1 MKVGHIENSLLCW
14 CLFTDFN
21 QHTDWLLRLLNF
33 CEDFLLL
40 RFWGFKLWTSE
51 SWVLYKRGYFL
62 NFEKKSIIF
71 VSFDTCFVFCLILCL
86 FEVSC
91 VFVSVFQSICQ
102 RFSHVHFKFMRMIL
116 LCMYLSVFYDK
127 TTAFRSFFCFCKRN
141 NNDVC
146 L

>member
-1 MKVGHIENSLLCW
+1 MKVGHIKNSLLCW

-21 QHTDWLLRLLNF
+21 QHTDWLLRLLNV

-40 RFWGFKLWTSE
+40 RFCGFNLWTSE

-62 NFEKKSIIF
+62 NFEKNIYYFCIIWYMF
-71 VSFDTCFVFCLILCL
+71 YILSDLVFIWSFLCFLCA
-86 FEVSC
+86 
-91 VFVSVFQSICQ
+91 SVFPSICQ

-127 TTAFRSFFCFCKRN
+127 TTAFRSFF
-141 NNDVC
+141 
-146 L
+146 LLL